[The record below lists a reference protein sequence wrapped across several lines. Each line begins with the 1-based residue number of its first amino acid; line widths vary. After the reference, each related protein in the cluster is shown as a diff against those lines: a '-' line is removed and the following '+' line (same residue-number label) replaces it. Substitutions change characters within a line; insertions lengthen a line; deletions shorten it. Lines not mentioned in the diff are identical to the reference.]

1 MDREIPES
9 RQVNA
14 ISDRLVEIVVDVPDS
29 GITMLQDERIQAI
42 QGLLEFNHF
51 KYLKEALGP
60 YKLRLSI
67 EDGYLVFRLK
77 DASDNDLP
85 LLAISPR
92 PYKKLIQDY
101 FMMVESYEQVRA
113 TDPYKLEAIDMGR
126 RGIHNEGATL
136 LMERL
141 KDKIDMDFET
151 ARRFFTLI
159 CVLHVKGHRLLVG

>member
-1 MDREIPES
+1 MDRKIPQGRE
-9 RQVNA
+9 VNA
-14 ISDRLVEIVVDVPDS
+14 PTDRLIEIIVDVPDS
-29 GITMLQDERIQAI
+29 QITLLQNEREQAI
-42 QGLLEFNHF
+42 AGLLEFNHF
-51 KYLKEALGP
+51 KYLKEPDGP
-60 YKLRLSI
+60 YRLRLSI
-67 EDGYLVFRLK
+67 EDGYLVFRLR
-77 DASDNDLP
+77 DASNNDLP

-113 TDPYKLEAIDMGR
+113 IDPYKLEAIDMGR

-141 KDKIDMDFET
+141 KDKIEMDFET

-159 CVLHVKGHRLLVG
+159 CVLHLNGHRLLVG

>member
-1 MDREIPES
+1 MSQNTDRIIEID
-9 RQVNA
+9 VA
-14 ISDRLVEIVVDVPDS
+14 IENSQIA
-29 GITMLQDERIQAI
+29 MLQEERTQAVN
-42 QGLLEFNHF
+42 GLLEFNHF
-51 KYLKEALGP
+51 KYLKQPEGP

-77 DASDNDLP
+77 DSEDRDLP

-92 PYKKLIQDY
+92 PYKKLVQDY

-126 RGIHNEGATL
+126 RGIHNEGASL
-136 LMERL
+136 LKERL
-141 KDKIDMDFET
+141 ADKIEMDFET

-159 CVLHVKGHRLLVG
+159 CVLHLGGSGGGHRLLVG